1 MARDRNNV
9 VPRALGTHIPVEP
22 EQSAEAC
29 GQDDSQ
35 RSSAA
40 KASRKRVSNWNL
52 GSIKRFPRPTAPPA
66 MAAYKG
72 RRWLPDNRTFDDYE
86 GGPTIEMLRPPS
98 NVHPTMIYHSAR
110 MELSAAWATWVDHG
124 YRIKPSTFQMFYQ
137 CRPLDTM
144 EHIMPIG
151 TLDSYDSSMQV
162 PDRVTGAYSLDR
174 TGAQKGG
181 SGVRISDV
189 VILSASDM
197 IKSAEQYDPPL
208 QEQCRYGH
216 DLFVRGCTSG
226 SDGDER
232 PIYVDLELDAIRFDE
247 DDISI
252 SVDIDSII
260 WMTKTLRLRG
270 TIGVYMTPP
279 FHSKPGISKHN
290 HAYLDLLIPQ
300 SEEDAHEP
308 GGRAEWLSLRVKMD
322 SIPHLCIGRISSAA
336 STLNVYIFFPRLKHD
351 DAISGKK
358 VTIIPNEVEDI
369 FWDRVL
375 LPSIGDCADISW
387 QAYMKQSLQEARYK
401 NKGGSGTTGGKG
413 TQKIIPLSNDDFLEV
428 QVRMHDRI
436 KDGHMELSM
445 FGSCFFVLEGKGIK
459 LITKDG
465 QRGRFQ
471 GPEDALLHNLPDL
484 DWNHMMDRTHGEL
497 LVDVG
502 ISFTPRSSDVPVV
515 GLWRLDALEASFG
528 AGGYNKGQLHH
539 HNTLSRYGALQAEMQ
554 RERCQQTHVAF
565 RSAYN
570 LYYEAVRTTNN
581 QVSFAMDSDAYKTS
595 SNYMTECFNIA
606 RVLTGSKGKTYGV
619 RDEYR
624 TSGKA
629 ARLILESVMS
639 KAEEYLR
646 SDPVLWIPS
655 EVWFGFLARR
665 VREVQRTQIA
675 IVRRHP
681 QNLGIL
687 TSILNYMLRST
698 TSTPIVFDSH
708 LRESLALLEYRN
720 VLETAGMFFLQD
732 FDLAN
737 DTCLYDVQQQD
748 DITVLALMG
757 ANTKVQ
763 RARTAARLE
772 ISRADAES
780 ESEEFPL
787 GRRPS
792 WARLKSAIA
801 SSPAHIMKPWVWLSR
816 LSRTQLSVG
825 RLFVMCTRHLW
836 LMLKDEI
843 FQGIRPCPE
852 SLQEAM
858 KCWTTT
864 SITDT
869 LAAVTFDACNIGL
882 QDHTGV
888 TPGRM
893 GPRSK
898 SFAHRLS
905 IFFPSPEL
913 LKKGGSQWFSLWTG
927 EGYIAE
933 FHRLLK
939 GMDDDEKTLLQ
950 DGLADIFSNL
960 HCLPASTAAAVWRV
974 KQSAIVFVTNP
985 AFYKIECLGRAGE
998 SRRGPVVRRPVNVI
1012 KGKRIFT
1019 ADLMDVMPFDA
1030 LGALRKQSDRQKRRD
1045 LHKKLTKANKHK
1057 RVPPPPRSR
1066 TRSRPFPL
1074 SSPNPVCDDTMDVD
1088 D

>member
-1 MARDRNNV
+1 
-9 VPRALGTHIPVEP
+9 
-22 EQSAEAC
+22 
-29 GQDDSQ
+29 
-35 RSSAA
+35 
-40 KASRKRVSNWNL
+40 
-52 GSIKRFPRPTAPPA
+52 

-110 MELSAAWATWVDHG
+110 MELSASLGDLG
-124 YRIKPSTFQMFYQ
+124 
-137 CRPLDTM
+137 RPW
-144 EHIMPIG
+144 
-151 TLDSYDSSMQV
+151 V

-174 TGAQKGG
+174 TGG
-181 SGVRISDV
+181 SEGRQWCKNQNNADMAM
-189 VILSASDM
+189 ILFW
-197 IKSAEQYDPPL
+197 IL
-208 QEQCRYGH
+208 
-216 DLFVRGCTSG
+216 T
-226 SDGDER
+226 
-232 PIYVDLELDAIRFDE
+232 
-247 DDISI
+247 
-252 SVDIDSII
+252 
-260 WMTKTLRLRG
+260 
-270 TIGVYMTPP
+270 
-279 FHSKPGISKHN
+279 
-290 HAYLDLLIPQ
+290 AYLDD
-300 SEEDAHEP
+300 EDIAIAWDHRSQKRMHMNQEA
-308 GGRAEWLSLRVKMD
+308 GQNGCLYEFKMD
-322 SIPHLCIGRISSAA
+322 SIPHLCIGRISSCLAG
-336 STLNVYIFFPRLKHD
+336 IHE
-351 DAISGKK
+351 
-358 VTIIPNEVEDI
+358 TIAPGGQIQEQGWIWNDG
-369 FWDRVL
+369 RK
-375 LPSIGDCADISW
+375 GDS
-387 QAYMKQSLQEARYK
+387 
-401 NKGGSGTTGGKG
+401 
-413 TQKIIPLSNDDFLEV
+413 KIIPLSNDDFLEV
-428 QVRMHDRI
+428 QHVWVMLLRA
-436 KDGHMELSM
+436 G
-445 FGSCFFVLEGKGIK
+445 GKGIK

-484 DWNHMMDRTHGEL
+484 DWNHMMDRDTWR
-497 LVDVG
+497 
-502 ISFTPRSSDVPVV
+502 IIDVPVV
-515 GLWRLDALEASFG
+515 DFGDWMHWRLPSEQAGITKASCITT
-528 AGGYNKGQLHH
+528 
-539 HNTLSRYGALQAEMQ
+539 TLSHDMVHSRQ
-554 RERCQQTHVAF
+554 RCSGSDVSRTHVAF

-581 QVSFAMDSDAYKTS
+581 QAKPMACEMNTGQVGRLPDSF
-595 SNYMTECFNIA
+595 
-606 RVLTGSKGKTYGV
+606 
-619 RDEYR
+619 
-624 TSGKA
+624 
-629 ARLILESVMS
+629 LESVMS

-655 EVWFGFLARR
+655 EVWFGFPGKTASSI
-665 VREVQRTQIA
+665 TCCA
-675 IVRRHP
+675 P
-681 QNLGIL
+681 QPP
-687 TSILNYMLRST
+687 
-698 TSTPIVFDSH
+698 TPIVFDSH

-763 RARTAARLE
+763 RASRTAARLE

-792 WARLKSAIA
+792 WARLK
-801 SSPAHIMKPWVWLSR
+801 
-816 LSRTQLSVG
+816 
-825 RLFVMCTRHLW
+825 HLW

-888 TPGRM
+888 TLDVWAQGLNHLHTGCP
-893 GPRSK
+893 
-898 SFAHRLS
+898 SFS
-905 IFFPSPEL
+905 QSPEL

-1074 SSPNPVCDDTMDVD
+1074 SSPNPTYRAIINMDNKVKRPEFFPEWTTILD
-1088 D
+1088 YLATGYIFKGIALCGTGGTARKHWT